1 MMQVTHVEGTDMY
14 ELKSGLTGQQLF
26 DMVVEKLGMAP
37 ITLFSF
43 QYVPSARA
51 CWKLLVYLNDVAAS
65 VPHTKHQ
72 PTPDAAAPRH
82 VITPSP

>member
-43 QYVPSARA
+43 QCVPSARA
-51 CWKLLVYLNDVAAS
+51 
-65 VPHTKHQ
+65 
-72 PTPDAAAPRH
+72 R
-82 VITPSP
+82 